1 MKGVRNVRT
10 RIQSTVAGAAIVLAV
25 MLFGAAAEAR
35 TCVPTR
41 PALHVESLLRTLGPA
56 PAVEG
61 FFSNEEIL
69 RLSNVR
75 LRVDVVDVARVA
87 TEEAFGWIFGDLAP
101 GGRGYFVVS
110 IERCG
115 ADYRVSVLSFDVDS
129 RGGATGE
136 RIARAGV
143 GTGEPCECF
152 SEVTPC

>member
-1 MKGVRNVRT
+1 MRT

-75 LRVDVVDVARVA
+75 LRVDVVDVVRVA
-87 TEEAFGWIFGDLAP
+87 TEEAFGWVFGDLAP
-101 GGRGYFVVS
+101 GGRVLRRVYREMRRGLPSECPVVRRGLTRWR
-110 IERCG
+110 ERG
-115 ADYRVSVLSFDVDS
+115 TNRPS
-129 RGGATGE
+129 R
-136 RIARAGV
+136 RWHR
-143 GTGEPCECF
+143 
-152 SEVTPC
+152 

>member
-41 PALHVESLLRTLGPA
+41 PALHVESVLRTLGPA

-61 FFSNEEIL
+61 FVSNEEIL

-101 GGRGYFVVS
+101 RRARILRRVYREMRSGLPSECRVVRRGLT
-110 IERCG
+110 RWR
-115 ADYRVSVLSFDVDS
+115 D
-129 RGGATGE
+129 RGTN
-136 RIARAGV
+136 R
-143 GTGEPCECF
+143 PCRRWHR
-152 SEVTPC
+152 

>member
-1 MKGVRNVRT
+1 
-10 RIQSTVAGAAIVLAV
+10 
-25 MLFGAAAEAR
+25 
-35 TCVPTR
+35 
-41 PALHVESLLRTLGPA
+41 
-56 PAVEG
+56 
-61 FFSNEEIL
+61 
-69 RLSNVR
+69 
-75 LRVDVVDVARVA
+75 VDVVDVVRVA
-87 TEEAFGWIFGDLAP
+87 TEEAFGWVFGDLAP

>member
-1 MKGVRNVRT
+1 MRT
-10 RIQSTVAGAAIVLAV
+10 RIQSTVARAAIVLAV

-41 PALHVESLLRTLGPA
+41 PALHVA

-61 FFSNEEIL
+61 FVSNEEIL

-75 LRVDVVDVARVA
+75 LGVDVLDVADVA
-87 TEEAFGWIFGDLAP
+87 TEEAFGWVFGDLAP

-110 IERCG
+110 IERGG
-115 ADYRVSVLSFDVDS
+115 ADYRVSVVSFDVDS
-129 RGGATGE
+129 RGAAARE
-136 RIARAGV
+136 RIARPGV
-143 GTGEPCECF
+143 GTSEPCECF